1 MRRSLAALLALA
13 LCLPAA
19 AAPWRRNRTEYFPYR
34 RITLE
39 NPFLT
44 VVFAPGQLG
53 RIASVKLRK
62 SGTELL
68 DEFKLCRYTE
78 TPLFHLD
85 KGNFQ
90 GIRELLWRRSLSGV
104 SPMEPV
110 SGKEGEILFETR
122 TYGGSTLGLRRRARL
137 LPDAPVL
144 EFETVLTNNGR
155 ADENI
160 SLWYNLQG
168 APPARPLIPAAG
180 QGKVPGRGEVEL
192 HDRAFL
198 FTGAPGNSHL
208 PPAAPWAA
216 FSLSGRR
223 ILWAMECPEI
233 SGGGFFY
240 SWGSPAG
247 TLPVRRTAEFVLA
260 PVTLAPGAASP
271 VVRCRVMVFPGLE
284 GINAL
289 CAGNAFEIAKR
300 SSGEHALTL
309 CTSVS
314 RPAEKLLCELR
325 SREGKILYR
334 REFDLPPR
342 RAGECRTLDT
352 VKLAAPPVSGT
363 LRLGGNET
371 GIFFEKE

>member
-1 MRRSLAALLALA
+1 MRRFPAALLALA

-34 RITLE
+34 RVTLE

-53 RIASVKLRK
+53 RIASIKVKK

-78 TPLFHLD
+78 TPLFSLD

-104 SPMEPV
+104 SPMEPI
-110 SGKEGEILFETR
+110 SGKEGEIFLETR
-122 TYGGSTLGLRRRARL
+122 AYGGSTLGLRRRARL

-144 EFETVLTNNGR
+144 EFETVLTNNGG
-155 ADENI
+155 AEEHI

-180 QGKVPGRGEVEL
+180 QGKVPGRGEVKL

-198 FTGAPGNSHL
+198 FTGTHGNSNL

-216 FSLSGRR
+216 FALPGRR
-223 ILWAMECPEI
+223 VLWAMECPEI
-233 SGGGFFY
+233 LAGGFFY

-247 TLPVRRTAEFVLA
+247 KVPVRRTAEFVL
-260 PVTLAPGAASP
+260 PSVTLAPGAAAP
-271 VVRCRVMVFPGLE
+271 VVRCRVMVFPGLD

-289 CAGNAFEIAKR
+289 CSGNAFEVAKR
-300 SSGEHALTL
+300 NSGDHALNL

-325 SREGKILYR
+325 NRDGKILYR
-334 REFDLPPR
+334 REFDLPR
-342 RAGECRTLDT
+342 RQAGECRTLDT
-352 VKLAAPPVSGT
+352 VKLAGPPVSGT
-363 LRLGGNET
+363 LRLGENAA